1 MNRITR
7 NLITWAVTLVGVL
20 MTIVLVSCTDQRTSD
35 SGPAETSPHSD
46 IVWRRDLD
54 AARREA
60 KQTGKPILV
69 EFFAIWCGA
78 CKRMDEQTFTD
89 PKVLREM
96 GQWIPVKMDMDQHPD
111 LAASYRING
120 VPTLVFLD
128 PDGHLITTLVGFA
141 GPDEVLGLMKSGR
154 R

>member
-1 MNRITR
+1 MNRIRR
-7 NLITWAVTLVGVL
+7 NLIAWVLTLVGVI
-20 MTIVLVSCTDQRTSD
+20 TAIVLVSCTEQRTSD
-35 SGPAETSPHSD
+35 AGPGETSPHSD
-46 IVWRRDLD
+46 NAWRRDLD
-54 AARREA
+54 PARQEA

-69 EFFAIWCGA
+69 EFFATWCGA
-78 CKRMDEQTFTD
+78 CKQMDEQTFTD

-96 GQWIPVKMDMDQHPD
+96 GQWIPVKVDVDQHPD

-141 GPDEVLGLMKSGR
+141 GPDELLGLMKSGR

>member
-7 NLITWAVTLVGVL
+7 NLIAWALTLVGVL
-20 MTIVLVSCTDQRTSD
+20 TAIVLVSCTEQRTSD
-35 SGPAETSPHSD
+35 AGQAETSPHSD
-46 IVWRRDLD
+46 IAWRRDLN
-54 AARREA
+54 AARQEA
-60 KQTGKPILV
+60 KQAGKPILV
-69 EFFAIWCGA
+69 EFFATWCGA

-96 GQWIPVKMDMDQHPD
+96 GQWIPVKVDVDQYSD
-111 LAASYRING
+111 QAASYRING
-120 VPTLVFLD
+120 VPTLVFLS
-128 PDGHLITTLVGFA
+128 PDGRLITTLVGFA